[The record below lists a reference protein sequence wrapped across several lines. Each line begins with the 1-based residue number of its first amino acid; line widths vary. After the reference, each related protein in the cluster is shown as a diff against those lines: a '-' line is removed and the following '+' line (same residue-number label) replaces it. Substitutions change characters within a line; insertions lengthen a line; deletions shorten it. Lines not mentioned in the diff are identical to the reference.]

1 MDVLTRFESMHMQ
14 HLSATHRTQEYCESE
29 FKKALRKL
37 EIGKIVKRSYSETDG
52 PYVIRIYD
60 KNAPIEFA
68 HELRI
73 LRRLADHKVDF
84 FPPVHAAFVCEK
96 YGILVQDKW
105 KGDILDLLLSQHENV
120 LPQTVEN
127 AKKLSLI
134 MMDTLHEK
142 VGLCYGHGTIDFQN
156 LIYCNDRGCPD
167 VQASPYGFHIG
178 LNDWR
183 LAHDVTQISAKHD
196 LQQINLL
203 FDELQLGIESLKR
216 RERLPDHLPAKMCV
230 KLAKLHEKQL

>member
-1 MDVLTRFESMHMQ
+1 MHMQ
-14 HLSATHRTQEYCESE
+14 HLSATHRTQEYCENE
-29 FKKALRKL
+29 FKNALRKL
-37 EIGKIVKRSYSETDG
+37 RREKIGKIFKRSYSETDG

-73 LRRLADHKVDF
+73 LRRLADNKADF
-84 FPPVHAAFVCEK
+84 FPPVHTAFVCEK

-120 LPQTVEN
+120 LPHTLEN

-134 MMDTLHEK
+134 MLERLHK
-142 VGLCYGHGTIDFQN
+142 LGLCYGHPTIDFQN
-156 LIYCNDRGCPD
+156 LIFCNDRGCPD
-167 VQASPYGFHIG
+167 VMGSPYGFHIG

-183 LAHDVTQISAKHD
+183 FAHDVTETSAKHD
-196 LQQINLL
+196 LQQIHLL
-203 FDELQLGIESLKR
+203 FAELQLGIESLKR
-216 RERLPDHLPAKMCV
+216 REHLPDHLPAKMLV